1 MCGRALIQG
10 ARLAS
15 FVMDLV
21 LLFVGLIKVVFG
33 GLVAALGIWLA
44 LRGLSRILGA
54 NPVEE
59 LRQGNVAA
67 CLVHAASLVSLGVLV
82 QHAVQAT
89 SDALD
94 LTVQNPPL
102 HLLVVGRL
110 VAVAVLHVGL
120 SLGVGVTVLGTG
132 VLLFDRMT
140 PGIDE
145 LAEVRKG
152 NVAAALILSAILLVL
167 ALLTAPGLQA
177 ALNGLIPFPQLP
189 EGTLRAPA

>member
-1 MCGRALIQG
+1 
-10 ARLAS
+10 
-15 FVMDLV
+15 MDLV

-54 NPVEE
+54 NPAEE

-67 CLVHAASLVSLGVLV
+67 CLVHASSLVALGLLV

-102 HLLVVGRL
+102 HLMVVGL

>member
-1 MCGRALIQG
+1 
-10 ARLAS
+10 
-15 FVMDLV
+15 MDLA
-21 LLFVGLIKVVFG
+21 LLLVGLIKVVFG
-33 GLVAALGIWLA
+33 GLVAALGIWFA
-44 LRGLSRILGA
+44 LRGLGRLLGA

-67 CLVHAASLVSLGVLV
+67 CTVHAASLVALGLLV

-89 SDALD
+89 SDAVD
-94 LTVQNPPL
+94 LTVQNPPI
-102 HLLVVGRL
+102 HLATVGRL
-110 VAVAVLHVGL
+110 VGAAILHVGL

-145 LAEVRKG
+145 LAEVRRG

-189 EGTLRAPA
+189 EGALRAPA

>member
-1 MCGRALIQG
+1 
-10 ARLAS
+10 
-15 FVMDLV
+15 MDLA
-21 LLFVGLIKVVFG
+21 LLLVGLIKVVFG
-33 GLVAALGIWLA
+33 GLVAALGIWFA
-44 LRGLSRILGA
+44 LRGLGRLLGA

-67 CLVHAASLVSLGVLV
+67 CIVHAASLVALGLLV

-89 SDALD
+89 SDAVD
-94 LTVQNPPL
+94 LTVQSPPI
-102 HLLVVGRL
+102 HLATVGRL
-110 VAVAVLHVGL
+110 VGAAILHVGL

-189 EGTLRAPA
+189 EGALRAPA